1 VSAPKEPSPEKEP
14 PIESGEDS
22 SSPFAEVKYSLP
34 ELLRDVKVDRSSS
47 LFSMEKLDQD
57 TISRLF
63 EQHNSP
69 RGPSRSKK

>member
-1 VSAPKEPSPEKEP
+1 MKPPEEPSPAP
-14 PIESGEDS
+14 ESDS

-34 ELLRDVKVDRSSS
+34 ELMRDVKLDRSTS

-63 EQHNSP
+63 EQNNTL
-69 RGPSRSKK
+69 RASKTREG